1 MKTDKKLGVCFI
13 CSLFFVLGF
22 IFSVI
27 KDYVTYHNTLNSAP
41 FYIDIMINVVCFLL
55 PALIFAFVGWIRMRK
70 Y

>member
-1 MKTDKKLGVCFI
+1 MKMDKKVSVYFT
-13 CSLFFVLGF
+13 CSLFFVFGF